1 MHWICRFCTASLA
14 SSFALITGGAR
25 SGKSAYAE
33 RLAAESGA
41 PVLYVATAEAGD
53 EEMRARIEA
62 HQAARPASWQTIEE
76 PQAVS
81 IRLKAHYRPGMLVLL
96 DCITLLV
103 SNLLLAGRPVQP
115 EIEALVAWQQ
125 SAGSTL
131 IAVTN
136 EVGLGIV
143 PDNELA
149 RRYRDALGLTNQT
162 LASAAT
168 HVILMVAGLP
178 VTIK

>member
-1 MHWICRFCTASLA
+1 VTVSGGLT
-14 SSFALITGGAR
+14 LITGGAR

-53 EEMRARIEA
+53 EDMRRRIEA
-62 HQAARPASWQTIEE
+62 HRAARPVGWQTIEE

-81 IRLKAHYRPGMLVLL
+81 VRLKAHYQPGMVVLL
-96 DCITLLV
+96 DCVTLLV
-103 SNLLLAGRPVQP
+103 SNMLLAGRPVEP

-125 SAGSTL
+125 AAGSTL

-162 LASAAT
+162 LGSAAT
-168 HVILMVAGLP
+168 TVVLMVAGLP
-178 VTIK
+178 VTLK